1 MAAIAKRSTQKP
13 PAKKQPMKERIL
25 DTAERLFYGAG
36 IRATGV
42 DTIAAEVGISKRT
55 LYNHFPSKDALVA
68 AYLKRGFFTQHPS
81 ERPPVEQ
88 ILRTFDRLEKGFAA
102 KDFRGCRYVNAVAEL
117 GEDDRAARKIAVDF
131 KETRRLW
138 FRERLIAIGV
148 KDAEQL
154 ATQLALLVDG
164 AIAMAMV
171 RGGDPS
177 MARAAASAARV
188 LLASAG
194 IDVSD
199 GSPTMGRAGPAARA

>member
-1 MAAIAKRSTQKP
+1 MAAIAKRSMQKP

-42 DTIAAEVGISKRT
+42 DTIAGEVGISKRT
-55 LYNHFPSKDALVA
+55 LYNHFASKDALIA
-68 AYLKRGFFTQHPS
+68 AYLKRGFYEQRAS
-81 ERPPVEQ
+81 ETPPLEQ

-102 KDFRGCRYVNAVAEL
+102 KDFRGCRFVNAVAEL

-131 KETRRLW
+131 KEGRRLW
-138 FRERLIAIGV
+138 FRDRLAAIGV
-148 KDAEQL
+148 KDADTL
-154 ATQLALLVDG
+154 ATQLAMLVDG

-171 RGGDPS
+171 RDDPS

-194 IDVSD
+194 IDTGDSERD
-199 GSPTMGRAGPAARA
+199 ALPGA